1 MKNLR
6 NSVRLIG
13 RLGQDPEIKTLEN
26 GNKVARLSIATS
38 DYYTDADGNKVQ
50 DTQWHKIVA
59 WGKLADICENLLLKG
74 YEVAVEGKL
83 TTRNYTDKDGIKRY
97 ITEVV
102 IDQMERLQKNT
113 DSQTTSNLDESSTSN
128 KPAKK
133 A

>member
-6 NSVRLIG
+6 NTVRLIG

-26 GNKVARLSIATS
+26 GNKVARISIATS
-38 DYYTDADGNKVQ
+38 DYYTDTEGNKVQ

-59 WGKLADICENLLLKG
+59 WGKLADICESLLLKG

-102 IDQMERLQKNT
+102 IDQMERLQKNADGQATTTADANST
-113 DSQTTSNLDESSTSN
+113 DN
-128 KPAKK
+128 KSAKK